1 MDSDSN
7 QPQLGGNDRR
17 QVIDLLCS
25 DMDESSEERCNDKT
39 SNGTQTKM
47 RRSIGSRGNLYLT
60 LSTTSLPQRIP
71 ATGYIN

>member
-1 MDSDSN
+1 MDRDSN

-17 QVIDLLCS
+17 QIIDLVCS

-47 RRSIGSRGNLYLT
+47 RRSIGSRGNLYLSP
-60 LSTTSLPQRIP
+60 LTSLP
-71 ATGYIN
+71 